1 MKKILIL
8 LILFPLISLSQN
20 QDTVSFKQSA
30 IISVVNWLSEVDK
43 MNYQSSYDN
52 ADELIKNALTNK
64 EWNKTINYARD
75 PLGEIISR
83 ELKSSKYL
91 TEIPGGPDGM
101 YVMVQFET
109 SFQNK
114 KNSLETIT
122 AKQGKDYKWRVA
134 GYFIR

>member
-8 LILFPLISLSQN
+8 LILLPLISLSQN
-20 QDTVSFKQSA
+20 QDTVSLKQSA

-122 AKQGKDYKWRVA
+122 AKQGKDYKWIVA